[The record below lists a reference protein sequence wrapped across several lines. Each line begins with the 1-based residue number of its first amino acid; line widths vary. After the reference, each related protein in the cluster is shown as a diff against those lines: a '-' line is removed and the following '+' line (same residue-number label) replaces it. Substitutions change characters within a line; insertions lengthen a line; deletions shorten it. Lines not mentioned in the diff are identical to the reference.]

1 MTPFAATVR
10 YRFSE
15 GDGGRDASFH
25 GLFSDRSEQ
34 AVLHRLEEAH
44 RFADWVEVVEV
55 RWRGDG
61 AAARE
66 VGRDDRQYSVP
77 SRDRRGCA
85 FRQARGGG
93 AWSGGAQAETIARDD
108 AAGEARG
115 EGEWRPRRHAR
126 SRMFKPAQ
134 IAFGGSVHD
143 CVLLNASPF
152 GAHAC
157 LRAFVE
163 VPALVTL
170 RLPAGACQPVRR
182 RWQEGRRVGF
192 ETVGTAP
199 LMAFAA

>member
-15 GDGGRDASFH
+15 GDGSRDAAFY
-25 GLFSDRSEQ
+25 GLFFERSEQ

-55 RWRGDG
+55 RWRDG
-61 AAARE
+61 AAARQ
-66 VGRDDRQYSVP
+66 GRRDDRTYSVP
-77 SRDRRGCA
+77 SRDRRGGVP
-85 FRQARGGG
+85 RQAPGGG
-93 AWSGGAQAETIARDD
+93 AWSGGEEAETIARDD
-108 AAGEARG
+108 AAGEAPG
-115 EGEWRPRRHAR
+115 EGGWRSRRHAR

-134 IAFGGSVHD
+134 IAFGGSVYN

-157 LRAFVE
+157 LWAFVE

-170 RLPAGACQPVRR
+170 RLPAGASQPVQR
-182 RWQEGRRVGF
+182 RWQEGRRVGL

-199 LMAFAA
+199 LVAFAA